1 MDENYNMYC
10 SNHTANAERVIN
22 NQIEELKTDIS
33 NLISEKEKKSNS
45 PNELEFT
52 KGTVAELNYK
62 INKLKSQL
70 EKLTKEEDI

>member
-10 SNHTANAERVIN
+10 SNHTSNAERVIN

-33 NLISEKEKKSNS
+33 NLIFEKEKKSNS